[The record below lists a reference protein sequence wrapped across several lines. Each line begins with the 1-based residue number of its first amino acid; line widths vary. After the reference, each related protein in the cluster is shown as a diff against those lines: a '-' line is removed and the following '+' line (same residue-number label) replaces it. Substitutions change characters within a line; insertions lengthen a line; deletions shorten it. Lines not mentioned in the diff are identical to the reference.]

1 MKKIYL
7 TVDKEWLLE
16 NYPKMTLKEMCDN
29 NIIQDKPFGKST
41 GEEIVW
47 AKRRNPKK
55 PKEDEN

>member
-29 NIIQDKPFGKST
+29 KILQDKPFGSYNNIYFT
-41 GEEIVW
+41 F
-47 AKRRNPKK
+47 KK
-55 PKEDEN
+55 INKYENNRSN